1 MRFVT
6 ALTLCACVAMAGCGD
21 GESTEARIRALV
33 DGLAEAAEAGEIE
46 PFADAIARDYADLR
60 GNDRR
65 AVLMTLRGVMLRTG
79 DRLLVF
85 PDTESVTPITAD
97 LAEASVRVR
106 FAGADLDRLAL
117 ETAVYRFV
125 LTLER
130 DGGDWRI
137 VSARWA
143 EGDGDP
149 R

>member
-6 ALTLCACVAMAGCGD
+6 SLTLCAALALAACGGGD
-21 GESTEARIRALV
+21 SPEARIRATI
-33 DGLAEAAEAGEIE
+33 DGLAEAAEASKIG
-46 PFADAIARDYADLR
+46 PFRDAIADDYADLR
-60 GNDRR
+60 QHDKNAALNIVR
-65 AVLMTLRGVMLRTG
+65 VVMLRSSG
-79 DRLLVF
+79 RLLVF
-85 PDTESVTPITAD
+85 ADTESVSMITDD

-117 ETAVYRFV
+117 ETAVYQFV
-125 LTLER
+125 LTFER
-130 DGGDWRI
+130 DGSDWKI